1 MASTQLAKIL
11 QGKIW
16 RFFGGIKPQE
26 LKNTS
31 DCAIEELPL
40 PSLITLPLERHLG
53 EGGEILVKAGD
64 YVKAGQPLTIPGGR
78 RNVPLHASTS
88 GTVMSIGMQVL
99 PHPSGFTGLCV
110 TIKPDGL
117 DAAVDPA
124 PIPNWQEKTPDELLE
139 RIRFF
144 GIEGLG
150 GAQFQT
156 AAKLSSAIEGDR
168 TCQIFIVNGC
178 ECEPVAT
185 CDDRLMQEKAEDIMQ
200 GIEIVRHILKPQ
212 AVIVAIEDNKPAAIK
227 AMQAAAGD
235 RAIVR
240 VIPTLY
246 PSGAARNLIKIVT
259 GIEIPYKAHTSDCGI
274 VVDNVETVFALK
286 QAVIDGIPL
295 IKRVITVAGDSLKK
309 QGNALVRLGTSVRF
323 VLNHYHLNP
332 ERRQRI
338 ILGGPL
344 MGFTVPTIDV
354 PITKSATCVFAPT
367 TEEVPLEDEAVNCI
381 RCGRCARVCPS
392 RLVPYQMYAYSR
404 AGDHTR
410 AKKCGISDCT
420 ECGCCAFV
428 CPSRIRLTSQFRKE
442 KAIQNLLWENEKRN
456 ERARERMAARQER
469 LAKEEAI
476 RAEKKKAALARIQ
489 AQKQSGGAAG
499 AAGAAAGGAGAGAG
513 AKLSPEELQQRRQAA
528 IEAARLRAQQKKA
541 AAAGTAA
548 NAGGSEAGAG
558 AAKAAGAAAGL
569 SPEQIQ
575 KRRQAALAA
584 AKLRSQQK
592 KAAAGAAAENA
603 SAADGQESAADA
615 ASVREQAAQ
624 VLATDRVQRQGE
636 TAQSAE
642 NLPYNLR
649 RGAVPKKAEI
659 VAEKWAEPAPLAPTG
674 QKVENPPQHEIVVEE
689 HKYHSIYAPAP
700 EKAREYKLPPNL
712 SKARKKD

>member
-1 MASTQLAKIL
+1 MASTQIAKIL

-64 YVKAGQPLTIPGGR
+64 HVKAGQPLTIPGGR

-117 DAAVDPA
+117 DEEVDPA
-124 PIPNWQEKTPDELLE
+124 PIPNWKEKTPQELLE

-168 TCQIFIVNGC
+168 TCNIFIVNGC

-200 GIEIVRHILKPQ
+200 GIEIVKHILKPQ
-212 AVIVAIEDNKPAAIK
+212 VVIVAIEDNKPAAIK
-227 AMQAAAGD
+227 AMQTAAGD
-235 RAIVR
+235 RAIIR

-286 QAVIDGIPL
+286 QAVIDGKPL
-295 IKRVITVAGDSLKK
+295 IKRVITVAGESLKE

-344 MGFTVPTIDV
+344 MGFTVPSIDV
-354 PITKSATCVFAPT
+354 PITKSATCVFAPSS
-367 TEEVPLEDEAVNCI
+367 EEVPLEDEAVNCI

-392 RLVPYQMYAYSR
+392 RLVPYQMYAYSK

-428 CPSRIRLTSQFRKE
+428 CPSRIRLTTQFRKE
-442 KAIQNLLWENEKRN
+442 KAIQNLIWENEKRN
-456 ERARERMAARQER
+456 ERARERMTARQER
-469 LAKEEAI
+469 LAREEAI

-489 AQKQSGGAAG
+489 AQKQA
-499 AAGAAAGGAGAGAG
+499 AAAGGAAAPGAAGAGAG
-513 AKLSPEELQQRRQAA
+513 AAANLSPEELQKRRQAA

-541 AAAGTAA
+541 GAAGNAA
-548 NAGGSEAGAG
+548 GAGTGAG
-558 AAKAAGAAAGL
+558 AAAQL
-569 SPEQIQ
+569 SPEELQ
-575 KRRQAALAA
+575 KRRQAAIEAARLRAQQKRAA
-584 AKLRSQQK
+584 AQ
-592 KAAAGAAAENA
+592 AGAAAEQT
-603 SAADGQESAADA
+603 AAAGAEDAADA
-615 ASVREQAAQ
+615 PEAGSVREQAAK
-624 VLATDRVQRQGE
+624 VLAKDRVQRKAE
-636 TAQSAE
+636 AAQSAE

-649 RGAVPKKAEI
+649 RGTVPKKAAI
-659 VAEKWAEPAPLAPTG
+659 VTEEWAEPAPAAPTG
-674 QKVENPPQHEIVVEE
+674 LKVENPPQHEIVVEE
-689 HKYHSIYAPAP
+689 HKYHSIYSPAP